1 MKKAKIISAF
11 IDKITRKYYNIG
23 EVVEFSAERYTE
35 LIEKNKIEPY
45 GEETSE
51 NKAQVLKPERKRKL
65 K

>member
-23 EVVEFSAERYTE
+23 EVVEFSAERFKE

-45 GEETSE
+45 EEAIE
-51 NKAQVLKPERKRKL
+51 AEAQKVAKKK
-65 K
+65 KYK

>member
-45 GEETSE
+45 EEAIE
-51 NKAQVLKPERKRKL
+51 AEAQKVAKKK
-65 K
+65 KYK